1 MLLPSGI
8 LARDFT
14 YTYQGQT
21 LKYTVIDEIAKTC
34 MTREGYYNGNR
45 YLPGNEC
52 TGNVTIPSKVTDGVN
67 EYRVTTIGSKAFYE
81 CAGLLSV
88 SIPNSVN
95 LIGSNAFYGCNNL
108 SSVNIPNSVTTIGF
122 SAFCACRS
130 LTSIVIP
137 KSVTSIG
144 SGSFSGCSGLTSVD
158 IPNSITSIDENTFN
172 GCSSLT
178 SVNIPNS
185 VTTIGKNAFSYCT
198 NLNSV
203 YITDLNS
210 WCNINFGDY
219 SSNPLH
225 FAHRL
230 FLNETEI
237 KNLEIPATVSKIKNY
252 TFCGCSDLTSVNIPN
267 SVTSIGELAFYN
279 CSGLTSVTIPNSVT
293 SIEKRAFYGCRGLT
307 SVIIPIFVNSIG
319 SDAFDECTGLR
330 KSAYPSNL
338 SNPFKNGISISYPT
352 NESIYVENGAIFS
365 ANKTKL
371 YFVPFDVKT
380 FEIQKDVK
388 EINNNAF
395 LGCDELTTI
404 SFNAENFTGRFS
416 ESKLPS
422 NVRNLIIGNNVKIIP
437 TGVFSGCS
445 GLTSVTIPNS
455 VTSIDKSAFS
465 GCSGLTSV
473 DIPNS
478 VTSIGEFTFQNCKG
492 LASITIPSSVTSIGE
507 GTFYGCSGL
516 KSITIPNSVTSIGK
530 DAFYDCSGLIEV
542 DIPNSVTSI
551 GERAF
556 YGCSG
561 LKSIDIPNSVISI
574 DSSAFNG
581 CSGLTE
587 VDIPN
592 SVTSISPAT
601 FHGCRGLKSVTLP
614 SSVTSIGAS
623 AFNGC
628 TCLESVDLPNSITS
642 IGSSAF
648 SGCTGLKS
656 VILPNSVT
664 SIGSSAFSECR
675 SLLVVR
681 ISNSVTSIESY
692 TFADCSSL
700 NEVSMPN
707 SVTSIGSS
715 AFSDCSSLKSVYIP
729 NSVTSIG
736 SNAFKGCTALSTVK
750 LPSALT
756 TLGSDAFSGCP
767 LKEVKAPKSIRYSRM
782 YPDFFSWSETA
793 SITTIEFRL
802 KPVSYLK
809 VIDDSGKEVPLSE
822 AAEIDKDYKYKWDGN
837 TVTFTGLHPTQGV
850 SFKVFGCTVYGSTSN
865 IDITL
870 RQVEKYADIAVVEAS
885 FGYEELVENYYFY
898 QSVGGKKY
906 EQKKIAVPY
915 GNESKITFYI
925 SGDGFQN
932 SKNLNLSYSTPKF
945 SEEDAVAT
953 SYTKARLT
961 AKCNLSTGAVAAI
974 EWRRH
979 DAPDN
984 VKSKTEACPVV
995 NGVLMGELRG
1005 LKDDVYYK
1013 FRPVYDRGGVKYYGE
1028 WTGFY
1033 TGDAGVYFEPEV
1045 GTLPATVSCNSV
1057 ELEGYAFAGTDDVN
1071 ESGIEYRRVGAASQ
1085 SAGASRAESEWIK
1098 KPATSTTFFKVSL
1111 DNLAYDSE
1119 YEYRAYAVAGTKTYY
1134 GAAAVFNT
1142 GADLS
1147 GIEDIFATGV
1157 DGREISLLR
1166 NPVDGNPRLI
1176 VSGNGELVDCY
1187 IHSTTGM
1194 LMKSCSVV
1202 ADGTPQEIEV
1212 ALQPGMYI
1220 VTVTDGKS
1228 RSSIRLL
1235 AK

>member
-1 MLLPSGI
+1 M
-8 LARDFT
+8 
-14 YTYQGQT
+14 
-21 LKYTVIDEIAKTC
+21 
-34 MTREGYYNGNR
+34 
-45 YLPGNEC
+45 
-52 TGNVTIPSKVTDGVN
+52 
-67 EYRVTTIGSKAFYE
+67 
-81 CAGLLSV
+81 
-88 SIPNSVN
+88 
-95 LIGSNAFYGCNNL
+95 
-108 SSVNIPNSVTTIGF
+108 
-122 SAFCACRS
+122 
-130 LTSIVIP
+130 
-137 KSVTSIG
+137 
-144 SGSFSGCSGLTSVD
+144 
-158 IPNSITSIDENTFN
+158 
-172 GCSSLT
+172 
-178 SVNIPNS
+178 
-185 VTTIGKNAFSYCT
+185 
-198 NLNSV
+198 
-203 YITDLNS
+203 
-210 WCNINFGDY
+210 
-219 SSNPLH
+219 
-225 FAHRL
+225 
-230 FLNETEI
+230 
-237 KNLEIPATVSKIKNY
+237 
-252 TFCGCSDLTSVNIPN
+252 
-267 SVTSIGELAFYN
+267 
-279 CSGLTSVTIPNSVT
+279 
-293 SIEKRAFYGCRGLT
+293 T

-445 GLTSVTIPNS
+445 GLTSVT
-455 VTSIDKSAFS
+455 
-465 GCSGLTSV
+465 
-473 DIPNS
+473 IPNS

-628 TCLESVDLPNSITS
+628 TCLESVDLPNSI
-642 IGSSAF
+642 
-648 SGCTGLKS
+648 
-656 VILPNSVT
+656 T

-995 NGVLMGELRG
+995 NGV
-1005 LKDDVYYK
+1005 YYK